1 MGELDHG
8 PVRFDVNDV
17 SPAVALLRT
26 HSTSSD
32 DMTAWIDI
40 RPLGVP
46 AERLPTKKGLL
57 GRSKSADPPSAQ
69 IIWVDPSNGRGDST
83 INIELPGF
91 EVAPVIAAAGPAPAG
106 WKVEDAKKCIIVN
119 ADVGLVLEQL
129 VSYAVGVLSTALG
142 GWQGGFEAAGV
153 DVADYGRRIHG
164 M

>member
-1 MGELDHG
+1 MAELDHG
-8 PVRFDVNDV
+8 PVRFDASDV

-32 DMTAWIDI
+32 DITAWIDI
-40 RPLGVP
+40 RPLDVP

-69 IIWVDPSNGRGDST
+69 IIWVDPSSGRGDST
-83 INIELPGF
+83 INIDLPGV

-106 WKVEDAKKCIIVN
+106 WKVEDAKKSIIVT
-119 ADVGLVLEQL
+119 ADVGVVLEQL

-142 GWQGGFEAAGV
+142 GWQGGFEAEGV
-153 DVADYGRRIHG
+153 DVAEYGRRIHG

>member
-1 MGELDHG
+1 MGELDDG
-8 PVRFDVNDV
+8 PVRFDAGDV
-17 SPAVALLRT
+17 STAVVLLRT
-26 HSTSSD
+26 HSTSAD

-40 RPLGVP
+40 RPLDVP

-83 INIELPGF
+83 VNIELPGF
-91 EVAPVIAAAGPAPAG
+91 EVAPVIATAGPAAAG
-106 WKVEDAKKCIIVN
+106 WKVEDAKRCIIVN
-119 ADVGLVLEQL
+119 ADVGLVPEQL
-129 VSYAVGVLSTALG
+129 VGDAVGALSTALG

-153 DVADYGRRIHG
+153 DVADYGGRIHG

>member
-8 PVRFDVNDV
+8 PVQFDASDV

-26 HSTSSD
+26 HSTSSI

-46 AERLPTKKGLL
+46 VERLPTKKGLL
-57 GRSKSADPPSAQ
+57 GRSKSADPPTAQ
-69 IIWVDPSNGRGDST
+69 IIWVDPSKGRGDST

-106 WKVEDAKKCIIVN
+106 WKVEDAKKSVIVN
-119 ADVGLVLEQL
+119 ADVGLVLGQL

-142 GWQGGFEAAGV
+142 GWQGFEAAGV
-153 DVADYGRRIHG
+153 DVAEYGRRIHG